1 MIDIA
6 DFKPFC
12 QELVEAVSKLLGNRT
27 INIMDMD
34 GIIIASTEK
43 HRIGTLHTGARH
55 VAVSGHD
62 LAITEDILP
71 NYPGAKVG
79 YNMPLTFHGRVFGV
93 IGMYGIPE
101 QVRDMAQLLKI
112 YADKYFEIE
121 GTMEARLLDLS
132 LRSKLFGLLAAG
144 NGDNE
149 GIGRVMEMLDISFS
163 FPVSVIRIAGDNGI
177 SDSFPDRYEKIVDKL
192 SKDGFINARR
202 DFWSIEADSL
212 MIIRSFRENG
222 NGAGELPD
230 LPDFQVIAPLPAADF
245 REISQ
250 RCNDARWF
258 YGSIPLPVVDLSDP
272 QTRLICMMHR
282 TAEENA
288 DFIDSFITRIRR
300 SMPEQEMLKC
310 MEAVILYYD
319 ENRSVT
325 RAADKLGIHKNT
337 LQARVRRVL
346 EAAGIEDYP
355 PAERA
360 YVMRLI
366 SIRLTVIKKT
376 SSSLNKLG

>member
-1 MIDIA
+1 MLKIA
-6 DFKPFC
+6 ELQSFC
-12 QELVEAVSKLLGNRT
+12 QDLVEAVSKLLGGRT
-27 INIMDMD
+27 INIMDLD

-43 HRIGTLHTGARH
+43 NRIGTLHTGARH
-55 VAVSGHD
+55 VVSSGHD
-62 LAITEDILP
+62 LAITEKLLP

-79 YNMPLTFHGRVFGV
+79 YNMPLTFRGKIIGV

-112 YADKYFEIE
+112 YADKYFELE
-121 GTMEARLLDLS
+121 GTMEARLVDLS
-132 LRSKLFGLLAAG
+132 LRSKLFGMLAAG
-144 NGDNE
+144 NAEPRTVEN
-149 GIGRVMEMLDISFS
+149 VMEMLDVSFA
-163 FPVSVIRIAGDNGI
+163 FPVKFIRISKRDKDGDAI
-177 SDSFPDRYEKIVDKL
+177 PFDSIISSLSDSLLDP
-192 SKDGFINARR
+192 RR

-288 DFIDSFITRIRR
+288 DFIDSFIARIRR

>member
-1 MIDIA
+1 MLKIEELTS
-6 DFKPFC
+6 FC
-12 QELVEAVSKLLGNRT
+12 QQLVDAVSRLLGGRT
-27 INIMDMD
+27 INIMDLD
-34 GIIIASTEK
+34 GIIIASTDKE
-43 HRIGTLHTGARH
+43 RIGTLHTGARH
-55 VAVSGHD
+55 VVTSGHD
-62 LAITEDILP
+62 LAITEKLLP

-101 QVRDMAQLLKI
+101 QVRDMSQLLKI

-288 DFIDSFITRIRR
+288 DFIDSFIARIRR